1 MQGALPPARPPG
13 LRSLAST
20 ASDGLAAQEAVAAA
34 AVAAAVDAAGPSCRI
49 CWQEADDDQD
59 GELLAPCLCSGSSRF
74 VHRRCLMEWM
84 RTVAEQKGVVA
95 AQQCDVC
102 RAPYELPRDMRLRES
117 PRAYVQR
124 QAQAALAT
132 RIGNAAT
139 WYAAGSIVFATVCGV
154 HGVWLSLGTV
164 PRVVQAMQ
172 RDPLQAYRYMM
183 ADVGLSMIGE
193 VMANGHA
200 IARRLSAVRYAEALM
215 AHLCIDWAQHQA
227 ALFLPRSLLPFAV
240 ALCTA
245 GRGATM
251 AVQYVHMATML
262 MIGGCVRGMGH
273 GLAVAAA
280 IPTQLVTHVA
290 GGASRGLT
298 AAFGVLQRVWL
309 AQRGAHGGRRR
320 RRVPGARGQAA
331 LSGRD
336 FGYAMTAVRR

>member
-1 MQGALPPARPPG
+1 MPARCGRICGEEKQLSAARFCAFADCLQHLISGLTDFKAASLEAAVPLSGALSKVMQGALPPARPPG

-154 HGVWLSLGTV
+154 HGVWLRCGS
-164 PRVVQAMQ
+164 
-172 RDPLQAYRYMM
+172 
-183 ADVGLSMIGE
+183 GLPACCLLLWWAST
-193 VMANGHA
+193 
-200 IARRLSAVRYAEALM
+200 
-215 AHLCIDWAQHQA
+215 CI
-227 ALFLPRSLLPFAV
+227 
-240 ALCTA
+240 
-245 GRGATM
+245 
-251 AVQYVHMATML
+251 
-262 MIGGCVRGMGH
+262 
-273 GLAVAAA
+273 
-280 IPTQLVTHVA
+280 
-290 GGASRGLT
+290 
-298 AAFGVLQRVWL
+298 
-309 AQRGAHGGRRR
+309 
-320 RRVPGARGQAA
+320 
-331 LSGRD
+331 
-336 FGYAMTAVRR
+336 